1 MGIIFIVLL
10 VIIGW
15 LAFRYVSQGNLDLL
29 KSDPSGSSRS
39 PEDTLKQRLAEGKI
53 DEKEYDR
60 ILRTLRS

>member
-1 MGIIFIVLL
+1 MGIIFVVLL

-15 LAFRYVSQGNLDLL
+15 FAYRYVSQGNLDLL

-39 PEDTLKQRLAEGKI
+39 PEDTIKRRLAEGKI
-53 DEKEYDR
+53 DVQEYDR